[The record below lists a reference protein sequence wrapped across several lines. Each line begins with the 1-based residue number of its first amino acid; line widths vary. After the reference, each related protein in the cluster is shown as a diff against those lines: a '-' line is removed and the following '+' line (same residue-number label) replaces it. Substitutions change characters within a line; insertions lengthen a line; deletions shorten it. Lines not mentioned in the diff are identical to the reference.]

1 MKKLIYS
8 VATAALILST
18 SCSDFLERAPQ
29 DALSPST
36 FWQTESDAYLA
47 MVGCY
52 NGLDNIYHDGHWT
65 GMNCLMMDALSDDCF
80 DYFSWEGYQVTVTGN
95 MNSNNNGVAG
105 SWFRFDDI
113 RACNEYIQ
121 MEGNVAWPDEATQ
134 KQYLAEVKTL
144 RAMLYQFR
152 SQLFGDYPL
161 VTTILETPG
170 DAYVER
176 NSASEVYDF
185 IKKELTEAIN
195 SLPNK
200 ADQAQGRIN
209 KQFAQGLLMRQYL
222 WEGNYASAETLAKDI
237 INNGGLTLASNYDD
251 MWLEANQY
259 DSETIFDYS
268 FISNT
273 SRDFYGDPFVPNG
286 ALGGLSLI
294 HI

>member
-8 VATAALILST
+8 VASAALILST

-80 DYFSWEGYQVTVTGN
+80 DYFGWEGYQVTVTGN

-121 MEGNVAWPDEATQ
+121 A
-134 KQYLAEVKTL
+134 
-144 RAMLYQFR
+144 
-152 SQLFGDYPL
+152 
-161 VTTILETPG
+161 
-170 DAYVER
+170 
-176 NSASEVYDF
+176 
-185 IKKELTEAIN
+185 
-195 SLPNK
+195 
-200 ADQAQGRIN
+200 
-209 KQFAQGLLMRQYL
+209 FA
-222 WEGNYASAETLAKDI
+222 
-237 INNGGLTLASNYDD
+237 
-251 MWLEANQY
+251 LEA
-259 DSETIFDYS
+259 
-268 FISNT
+268 
-273 SRDFYGDPFVPNG
+273 
-286 ALGGLSLI
+286 
-294 HI
+294 